1 MSQEV
6 LLIGSGISVAPLCDY
21 LTKHDYKITVASRNE
36 STGNKLA
43 ENEPKINFVLLRLP
57 EDNDKLE
64 LLIKKSTMVASFVLG
79 KYQPQILEYC
89 IQHQT
94 SLIISSHAGYLF
106 KDQDEFSKL
115 DQRIKEAGIAVVTEA
130 SCDPGVGS
138 MIGKR
143 IIDRVQNQG
152 GKITDI
158 WYHVGVLPLK
168 PHINPFGYKCF
179 WAAKKAMKASVHIK
193 DSSAD
198 WIRDSQRVV
207 IKGDEVYLGT
217 HIVEVPG
224 IGTFESRPNSD
235 SCAWLYPEIYGVSDV
250 VNFYQGTLR
259 FLGWGE
265 TLQSLINLGFADLT
279 PLENSKLQTYRDLVL
294 HLCEVNTGEPKA
306 LVAKKLGIPLHSD
319 TIRRLEWLGLFENK
333 TFEGNGSS
341 CDVITD
347 LLVEKL
353 GEFASGDQETDQVI
367 MYYSVVAEYPDRKEQ
382 IVSITHNWVKAN
394 SKRSLCSKLTS
405 QTAAM
410 IAKRL
415 MEGSLKLTG
424 LQYPTIPEIYQPI
437 LDEYEQ
443 EGIYPVET
451 VYTEQL

>member
-1 MSQEV
+1 MSQEI

-21 LTKHDYKITVASRNE
+21 LSKHNYKITVASRNE
-36 STGNKLA
+36 LTGSKLA
-43 ENEPKINFVLLRLP
+43 ENEPNINFVLLRLP
-57 EDNDKLE
+57 EDNEKLE
-64 LLIKKSTMVASFVLG
+64 LLIKKSSMVASFVLG

-106 KDQDEFSKL
+106 KDQNEFSQL
-115 DQRIKEAGIAVVTEA
+115 NQRIKEAGIAVVTEA
-130 SCDPGVGS
+130 GCDPGVDS

-168 PHINPFGYKCF
+168 SNINPLGYKCF
-179 WAAKKAMKASVHIK
+179 WAAKKAMQASVYIK

-198 WIRDSQRVV
+198 WIRDGQRVV
-207 IKGDEVYLGT
+207 IKGDQVYLGT
-217 HIVEVPG
+217 HIVE
-224 IGTFESRPNSD
+224 F
-235 SCAWLYPEIYGVSDV
+235 
-250 VNFYQGTLR
+250 
-259 FLGWGE
+259 
-265 TLQSLINLGFADLT
+265 
-279 PLENSKLQTYRDLVL
+279 
-294 HLCEVNTGEPKA
+294 
-306 LVAKKLGIPLHSD
+306 HSD

-333 TFEGNGSS
+333 TFESNGSP

-367 MYYSVVAEYPDRKEQ
+367 MYYDIRAEYPDKKEH
-382 IVSITHNWVKAN
+382 IVSITHNWAEAK
-394 SKRSLCSKLTS
+394 SKRSLCSKLTF
-405 QTAAM
+405 QTTAM

-415 MEGSLKLTG
+415 MEGSLQLTG
-424 LQYPTIPEIYQPI
+424 LQYPTIPEIYNPI

-443 EGIYPVET
+443 EGIYPIET
-451 VYTEQL
+451 VYSY